1 MRTYFRAFED
11 SGVIFIKIPITL
23 QKVHFAT
30 KVRTLFIMVGLLYN
44 HALTLVL
51 NLIDSSLA
59 FFSHLHCH
67 ISFIIGKMR
76 PFVLIED

>member
-1 MRTYFRAFED
+1 MSFYKKLNFWKEKRPLED

-44 HALTLVL
+44 HALTL
-51 NLIDSSLA
+51 
-59 FFSHLHCH
+59 FS
-67 ISFIIGKMR
+67 I
-76 PFVLIED
+76 